1 MMNHYACV
9 ALGTAV
15 LMLAGSAS
23 AQDHP
28 VSQLGEHDTPIAVI
42 GCLQTELDY
51 RRQHDTGQGGF
62 FGTGA
67 GMKNEFM
74 LIGAMPAGS
83 HAAAGIGPGTCGP
96 NHDGET
102 YELTGKHEKELAG
115 LVGHWVVIS
124 GVLKKAEID
133 GTTGR
138 PTGGGLDI
146 LRRDLELFEINVS
159 EFREPPM
166 PVAELAEAPVSRF
179 EPAPAPP
186 EPTPPALA
194 QEPLPPAPAQEQ
206 PPVLP
211 KTAGAAPTIAI
222 LGLLALASALRLR
235 ARRA

>member
-9 ALGTAV
+9 ALGTAA
-15 LMLAGSAS
+15 LMLAGSAA
-23 AQDHP
+23 AQDRP
-28 VSQLGEHDTPIAVI
+28 VSQLGEQDRPISVI

-74 LIGAMPAGS
+74 LVGAMPAES

-96 NHDGET
+96 NRDGET

-115 LVGHWVVIS
+115 LVGRWVVIS
-124 GVLKKAEID
+124 GVLKKAHID

-138 PTGGGLDI
+138 PTGGRLDI
-146 LRRDLELFEINVS
+146 LDRDLELFEVNVS
-159 EFREPPM
+159 DFREPPM
-166 PVAELAEAPVSRF
+166 RVAEFVEAPVSRF
-179 EPAPAPP
+179 EPAPALP
-186 EPTPPALA
+186 EPTPPAA
-194 QEPLPPAPAQEQ
+194 AEEPLPPPPAQQ
-206 PPVLP
+206 PPAVLP
-211 KTAGAAPTIAI
+211 KTAGAAPTIGL